1 MIPIAASLSAYTGPI
16 PSTSTI
22 GRWCGAGGAS
32 GVASAATAAT
42 TGGGAAVTGDG
53 LTAATAAATTAGAA
67 TAAAGAGVSGAAN
80 AIAAA
85 ASGARLG
92 AGSAASAKRD
102 LTPRVLRYQM
112 ISPGMIPMARPIPV
126 PGNWKNAMTASSNVN
141 PAMKR

>member
-22 GRWCGAGGAS
+22 GRWCGAGDAS

-80 AIAAA
+80 AIGAAA
-85 ASGARLG
+85 GSGARLG
-92 AGSAASAKRD
+92 AGSAASAKTD
-102 LTPRVLRYQM
+102 LTSPVLRYQM

-126 PGNWKNAMTASSNVN
+126 PGNWKNAITA
-141 PAMKR
+141 